1 VRARRIGAREG
12 ALREDRVD
20 EKTKQMAG
28 AHLKRAHDFLN
39 LGQLVLANGYTQA
52 AVAQGY
58 FAVHHGVAAALYAQG
73 RRPRSHAE
81 FHSLFSQ
88 LLIPTGKFT
97 EEDASTFEDFLEQR
111 KRSDYSPVEMHDAPY
126 AMRALE
132 VSGEL
137 VLRLETYV
145 REQMENDLPVAPPEE
160 VS

>member
-1 VRARRIGAREG
+1 MG
-12 ALREDRVD
+12 
-20 EKTKQMAG
+20 K
-28 AHLKRAHDFLN
+28 
-39 LGQLVLANGYTQA
+39 
-52 AVAQGY
+52 
-58 FAVHHGVAAALYAQG
+58 
-73 RRPRSHAE
+73 RPRSHAE
-81 FHSLFSQ
+81 FQTLFTQ

-111 KRSDYSPVEMHDAPY
+111 KRSDYSPVELHDAPY

-145 REQMENDLPVAPPEE
+145 REQMEDDVPVAPPEE

>member
-1 VRARRIGAREG
+1 M
-12 ALREDRVD
+12 D
-20 EKTKQMAG
+20 EKTKQLAV

-39 LGQLVLANGYTQA
+39 LGQLVLANGYNQA

-58 FAVHHGVAAALYAQG
+58 FAVHHGVAAALYAMG
-73 RRPRSHAE
+73 KRPRSHAE
-81 FHSLFSQ
+81 FQTLFTQ

-97 EEDASTFEDFLEQR
+97 DEDASTFEDFLEQR

-145 REQMENDLPVAPPEE
+145 REQMEDDVPVAPPEE